1 MLQIEM
7 VPILEDNYCYLLR
20 SEDGKCAVLDPGEAP
35 PVIDALEKLGWT
47 PDYILN
53 THHHWDHVNGN
64 KGIKD
69 KYGSQIF
76 VPEGDAHKIKHYDHI
91 LREADI
97 FELGNEKA
105 KIIATPGHTMGA
117 ICYYFEKSK
126 ALFTGDTLFAMGC
139 GRLFEG
145 SAEDMFGSLQKI
157 FALPDDVKVYCGHEY
172 TLGNAQFCSTYAPE
186 NIHIQKRLK
195 DVIGLRKENKKTIP
209 STLSLEKKTNIFLMA
224 KTVEEFAGIRST
236 KDRS

>member
-1 MLQIEM
+1 MLQVEI

-20 SEDGKCAVLDPGEAP
+20 SEDSKCAVIDPGESL

-47 PDYILN
+47 VDFVLN

-64 KGIKD
+64 KAIKD
-69 KYGSQIF
+69 KYGAQII
-76 VPEGDAHKIKHYDHI
+76 VPKSDANKIKNFDHV
-91 LREADI
+91 LKDGDI
-97 FELGNEKA
+97 FELGGENA
-105 KIIATPGHTMGA
+105 KIIATPGHTMGG
-117 ICYYFEKSK
+117 ICFYFEDSK
-126 ALFTGDTLFAMGC
+126 AIFTGDTLFAMGC

-145 SAEDMFGSLQKI
+145 SAEDMFCSMQKL
-157 FALPDDVKVYCGHEY
+157 ASLPDDVKLYCGHEY
-172 TLGNAQFCSTYAPE
+172 TLSNAQFCADYAPK

-209 STLSLEKKTNIFLMA
+209 STIALEKKTNLFLIT
-224 KTVEEFAGIRST
+224 KTAEEFADIRSA